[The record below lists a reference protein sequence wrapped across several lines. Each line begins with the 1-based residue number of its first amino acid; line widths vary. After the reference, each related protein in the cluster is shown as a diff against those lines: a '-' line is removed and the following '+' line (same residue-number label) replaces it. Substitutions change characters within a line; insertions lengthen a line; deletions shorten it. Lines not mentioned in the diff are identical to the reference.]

1 MNLKCCACK
10 EISIATNN
18 DRNGGTLLRQRYW
31 SCVIG
36 AFHFSRKCRRPLS
49 RLPHCAVGS
58 VTRPGT
64 VLKRRIEGRQQLNWD
79 IHKLFRRHARGIAKS
94 LHRRGINED
103 TAADLTQDTFLRVI
117 ATPPAETT
125 QNYNPKAYLYQA
137 ARNLGLNH
145 QRREA
150 LIETVPLDDEE
161 AVNIPDPAPSPEKIV
176 YSRQCLVQTQQA
188 LSELPER
195 TRQAFEMHRLGERTI
210 AEVAEELGISTTR
223 AWSLIRDAYRHLV
236 GRVDAF

>member
-1 MNLKCCACK
+1 MGHTKPVPA
-10 EISIATNN
+10 S
-18 DRNGGTLLRQRYW
+18 RQGN
-31 SCVIG
+31 SEVP
-36 AFHFSRKCRRPLS
+36 AS
-49 RLPHCAVGS
+49 
-58 VTRPGT
+58 
-64 VLKRRIEGRQQLNWD
+64 Q
-79 IHKLFRRHARGIAKS
+79 
-94 LHRRGINED
+94 GINED

-117 ATPPAETT
+117 ATPPADTA

-150 LIETVPLDDEE
+150 LIVTVALDDEE
-161 AVNIPDPAPSPEKIV
+161 AATIQDPAPSPEQVV
-176 YSRQCLVQTQQA
+176 YSRQSLMQTHQA